1 MEPFAREALPG
12 RVVFGVGAA
21 RTALAD
27 EVARFGVSRLLLI
40 AAGGGETV
48 AQDLAAPLA
57 DRIAGTFTG
66 VQPHVPVEVAD
77 AARKQAAAIGA
88 DAVLSV
94 GGGSATG
101 TAKAV
106 ALTTGL
112 PVIAVPTT
120 YAGSEVTP
128 VWGLSDGERKTTGV
142 DLRVLPRLVIYD
154 PELTVSL
161 PGPLSAASG
170 LNAVAHCVDGFWA
183 PGRNPVSALA
193 ATEAIRVL
201 AAALPAV
208 ARDGTDLGARS
219 DLLYGA
225 YLAGSAF
232 AVTGSGLHHKI
243 CHVLGGRYGLPHAQ
257 THAIMLPYVL
267 AFNAPGAPDAASR
280 IGQALGSEHPAAALQ
295 ALAAQLGLPRGLREI
310 GLGEDQLAEAAR
322 LIEPVV
328 PADNPVPA
336 GAAALQ
342 VLLRHAWAG
351 DPVGTERAGT
361 ERAGTERAGT
371 ERAGT
376 ERGGTERGG
385 TERAGAGRAGGE
397 QSAREEAVTDEVLA
411 SFAGADAARY
421 REIMQSLVRHLHA
434 FAREVRLTE
443 PEWEQGIDFLT
454 RAGHITDDRRQEFI
468 LLSDVLGLSMLTVA
482 INAPASAG
490 ATESTV
496 VGPFFVTGAP
506 EVPLGGDIAGEAK
519 GRPCYVSGTVRGTG
533 GEPLPGARIEV
544 WESDEDGFYDVQYPD
559 GRIGGRGWLR
569 SAPDGGYRFWSVRPA
584 PYPIPDDGPV
594 GALLTAAGRGPM
606 RPAHL
611 HFKVEAP
618 GYRTL
623 ITHIF
628 VAGDPYLDRDA
639 VFGVKDSLITDFA
652 EHPPGPGPDGRPL
665 DEPWTSVRFDIVL
678 ARLAPGPGSPGI

>member
-1 MEPFAREALPG
+1 MEPFAYDALPG
-12 RVVFGVGAA
+12 RVVFGAGVA
-21 RTALAD
+21 RTALAA
-27 EVARFGVSRLLLI
+27 EVARLGVSRLLLI
-40 AAGGGETV
+40 PSGSEQSAARELT
-48 AQDLAAPLA
+48 APLA

-66 VQPHVPVEVAD
+66 VRPHVPVEVAD
-77 AARKQAAAIGA
+77 AARKQAAAVGA
-88 DAVLSV
+88 DAVLSL

-128 VWGLSDGERKTTGV
+128 VWGLTDGERKTTGV
-142 DLRVLPRLVIYD
+142 DARVLPRLVIYD
-154 PELTVSL
+154 PELTASL
-161 PGPLSAASG
+161 PAPVSAASG
-170 LNAVAHCVDGFWA
+170 LNAMAHGVEAFWA
-183 PGRNPVSALA
+183 PGRNPVSSVTAG
-193 ATEAIRVL
+193 EAIRVL

-208 ARDGTDLGARS
+208 LRDGADTGARGN
-219 DLLYGA
+219 LLYGA
-225 YLAGSAF
+225 YLAGTAF

-243 CHVLGGRYGLPHAQ
+243 CHILGGRYNLAHAQ

-267 AFNAPGAPDAASR
+267 AFNAPGAPDAAR
-280 IGQALGSEHPAAALQ
+280 QIGQALAGAGLAGNDPAAALQ
-295 ALAAQLGLPRGLREI
+295 RLAGQLGLPRGLREI
-310 GLGEDQLAEAAR
+310 GFREEQIAEAAR

-336 GAAALQ
+336 DAAALRA
-342 VLLRHAWAG
+342 LLRRAWAG
-351 DPVGTERAGT
+351 DPVPDDAQAEG
-361 ERAGTERAGT
+361 
-371 ERAGT
+371 
-376 ERGGTERGG
+376 
-385 TERAGAGRAGGE
+385 
-397 QSAREEAVTDEVLA
+397 EEAVTAEVLA
-411 SFAGADAARY
+411 TFSGAAAPRY
-421 REIMQSLVRHLHA
+421 REVIQSLVRHLHA

-443 PEWEQGIDFLT
+443 SEWQQGIDFLT

-496 VGPFFVTGAP
+496 VGPFFTDDAP
-506 EVPLGGDIAGEAK
+506 EVPLGGDIAGAAK

-533 GEPLPGARIEV
+533 GEPVPGARIEV

-559 GRIGGRGWLR
+559 GRTGGRGWLR
-569 SAPDGGYRFWSVRPA
+569 SAPDGNYRFWSVRPA

-594 GALLTAAGRGPM
+594 GDLLTAAGRGPM

-639 VFGVKDSLITDFA
+639 VFGVKESLITDFA
-652 EHPPGPGPDGRPL
+652 EHPPGTGPDGRRL
-665 DEPWTSVRFDIVL
+665 DGPWTSVAFDIVL
-678 ARLAPGPGSPGI
+678 APLAPGAGQPGHRPAAAP

>member
-1 MEPFAREALPG
+1 MEPFARDALPG
-12 RVVFGVGAA
+12 RVVFGAGAA
-21 RTALAD
+21 RTALAG
-27 EVARFGVSRLLLI
+27 EVARLGVSRLLLI
-40 AAGGGETV
+40 AAGGGGTL
-48 AQDLAAPLA
+48 ARDLAAPLA

-77 AARKQAAAIGA
+77 AARKQAAAAGA

-128 VWGLSDGERKTTGV
+128 VWGLTDGERKTTGV
-142 DLRVLPRLVIYD
+142 DARVLPRLVIYD

-170 LNAVAHCVDGFWA
+170 LNAMAHCVDVFWA

-193 ATEAIRVL
+193 AAEAIRVL

-208 ARDGTDLGARS
+208 SRDGTDLGARG

-225 YLAGSAF
+225 YLAGTAF
-232 AVTGSGLHHKI
+232 AVAGSGLHHKI

-267 AFNAPGAPDAASR
+267 AFNAPGAPEAAGR
-280 IGQALGSEHPAAALQ
+280 IGQALGSEDPAGALQ
-295 ALAAQLGLPRGLREI
+295 ALAARLGLPRGLRDI
-310 GLGEDQLAEAAR
+310 GLREEQLAEAAR

-342 VLLRHAWAG
+342 ALLRQAWAG
-351 DPVGTERAGT
+351 DP
-361 ERAGTERAGT
+361 
-371 ERAGT
+371 
-376 ERGGTERGG
+376 
-385 TERAGAGRAGGE
+385 AGAAVPVVPGPGGAVPIVSPSASTGPVSTGPADAA
-397 QSAREEAVTDEVLA
+397 QAAREEAVTAEVLA
-411 SFAGADAARY
+411 SFGGAAAPRY
-421 REIMQSLVRHLHA
+421 QEIMQSLVRHLHA

-443 PEWEQGIDFLT
+443 AEWQQGIEFLT

-468 LLSDVLGLSMLTVA
+468 LLSDVLGLSMMTVA

-490 ATESTV
+490 ATE
-496 VGPFFVTGAP
+496 F
-506 EVPLGGDIAGEAK
+506 D
-519 GRPCYVSGTVRGTG
+519 RG
-533 GEPLPGARIEV
+533 
-544 WESDEDGFYDVQYPD
+544 
-559 GRIGGRGWLR
+559 
-569 SAPDGGYRFWSVRPA
+569 
-584 PYPIPDDGPV
+584 GPV
-594 GALLTAAGRGPM
+594 LRDGLTRGAAGRRYHRGGQRASLLRVRLGPRYRRRAGARGPSRGVGVRRGRLLR
-606 RPAHL
+606 RPVPRRPDRGTRLAAQCPGRGL
-611 HFKVEAP
+611 PVLVGAP
-618 GYRTL
+618 GSLPDPGRR
-623 ITHIF
+623 
-628 VAGDPYLDRDA
+628 AGR
-639 VFGVKDSLITDFA
+639 
-652 EHPPGPGPDGRPL
+652 
-665 DEPWTSVRFDIVL
+665 
-678 ARLAPGPGSPGI
+678 

>member
-1 MEPFAREALPG
+1 MEPFARDALPG
-12 RVVFGVGAA
+12 RVVFGAGAA
-21 RTALAD
+21 RTALAG
-27 EVARFGVSRLLLI
+27 EVARLGVSRLLLI

-48 AQDLAAPLA
+48 ARELAAPLA
-57 DRIAGTFTG
+57 DRIAGTFRG

-77 AARKQAAAIGA
+77 AARKQAAAVGA
-88 DAVLSV
+88 DALLSV

-128 VWGLSDGERKTTGV
+128 VWGLTDGERKTTGV
-142 DLRVLPRLVIYD
+142 DARVLPRLVIYD

-170 LNAVAHCVDGFWA
+170 LNAMAHCVDAFWA

-193 ATEAIRVL
+193 AAEAIRVL
-201 AAALPAV
+201 AVALPV
-208 ARDGTDLGARS
+208 VSRDGTDLGARG

-225 YLAGSAF
+225 YLAGTAF
-232 AVTGSGLHHKI
+232 AVAGSGLHHKI

-267 AFNAPGAPDAASR
+267 AFNAPGAPDAAGR
-280 IGQALGSEHPAAALQ
+280 IGQALGSEDPAGTLQ
-295 ALAAQLGLPRGLREI
+295 ALAARLGLPRGLRDI
-310 GLGEDQLAEAAR
+310 GLREEQLAEAAR

-336 GAAALQ
+336 GPAALLA
-342 VLLRHAWAG
+342 LLRQAWAG
-351 DPVGTERAGT
+351 DPAGSAVPAV
-361 ERAGTERAGT
+361 RGPASAGP
-371 ERAGT
+371 
-376 ERGGTERGG
+376 
-385 TERAGAGRAGGE
+385 AGAVQA
-397 QSAREEAVTDEVLA
+397 AREEAVTAEVLA
-411 SFAGADAARY
+411 SFGGAAAPRY
-421 REIMQSLVRHLHA
+421 QEIMQSLVRHLHA

-443 PEWEQGIDFLT
+443 AEWQQGIEFLT

-468 LLSDVLGLSMLTVA
+468 LLSDVLGLSMMTVA

-496 VGPFFVTGAP
+496 VGPFFVTGSP
-506 EVPLGGDIAGEAK
+506 EIPLGGDITGAAK
-519 GRPCYVSGTVRGTG
+519 GRPCYVSGSVHGTG
-533 GEPLPGARIEV
+533 GEPVPGARIEV

-559 GRIGGRGWLR
+559 GRTGGRGWLR
-569 SAPDGGYRFWSVRPA
+569 SAPDGAFRFWSVRPA

-594 GALLTAAGRGPM
+594 GDLLTAAGRGPM

-611 HFKVEAP
+611 HFKVDAP

-639 VFGVKDSLITDFA
+639 VFGVKESLITDFA
-652 EHPPGPGPDGRPL
+652 EHPPGPAPDGRLL
-665 DEPWTSVRFDIVL
+665 DEPWTSVTFDIVL
-678 ARLAPGPGSPGI
+678 ARLVPAPQAPRA

>member
-1 MEPFAREALPG
+1 
-12 RVVFGVGAA
+12 VVFGAGAA

-27 EVARFGVSRLLLI
+27 EVARLGVSRLLLI
-40 AAGGGETV
+40 AAGGGEAV
-48 AQDLAAPLA
+48 AGALAAPLA

-66 VQPHVPVEVAD
+66 VRPHVPVEVAD

-170 LNAVAHCVDGFWA
+170 LNAVAHCVDAFWA

-193 ATEAIRVL
+193 AAEAIRVL

-225 YLAGSAF
+225 YLAGTAF

-267 AFNAPGAPDAASR
+267 AFNTPGAPDAASR
-280 IGQALGSEHPAAALQ
+280 IGQALGSGHPAAALQ

-342 VLLRHAWAG
+342 ELLRHAWAG
-351 DPVGTERAGT
+351 DPVGTDLAGTGLAGTGLAGT
-361 ERAGTERAGT
+361 EL
-371 ERAGT
+371 
-376 ERGGTERGG
+376 
-385 TERAGAGRAGGE
+385 AGAGRAGGE
-397 QSAREEAVTDEVLA
+397 QGAREEAVTDEVLA

-443 PEWEQGIDFLT
+443 SEWQQGIDFLT

-496 VGPFFVTGAP
+496 VGPFFVADAP

-519 GRPCYVSGTVRGTG
+519 GRPCYVSGTVQGTG
-533 GEPLPGARIEV
+533 GEPVPGARIEV

-569 SAPDGGYRFWSVRPA
+569 GAPDGGYRFWSVRPA
-584 PYPIPDDGPV
+584 PYPIPADGPV

-652 EHPPGPGPDGRPL
+652 EHPPGPGPDGPPL

-678 ARLAPGPGSPGI
+678 ARLASGPGSPGI

>member
-1 MEPFAREALPG
+1 MQPFARDTLPG
-12 RVVFGVGAA
+12 RVVFGAGAA
-21 RTALAD
+21 RTALAV
-27 EVARFGVSRLLLI
+27 EVARLGVSRLLLI
-40 AAGGGETV
+40 PSGSELSAARELT
-48 AQDLAAPLA
+48 APLA

-66 VQPHVPVEVAD
+66 VRPHVPVEVAD
-77 AARKQAAAIGA
+77 AARKQAAAVGA
-88 DAVLSV
+88 DAVLSL

-128 VWGLSDGERKTTGV
+128 VWGLTEGDRKTTGM
-142 DLRVLPRLVIYD
+142 DARVLPRLVIYD
-154 PELTVSL
+154 PELTASL
-161 PGPLSAASG
+161 PGPVSAASG
-170 LNAVAHCVDGFWA
+170 LNAMAHAVEAFWA
-183 PGRNPVSALA
+183 PGRNPVSSLTA
-193 ATEAIRVL
+193 AEAIRVL

-208 ARDGTDLGARS
+208 LRDGADIGARG

-225 YLAGSAF
+225 YLAGSTF

-243 CHVLGGRYGLPHAQ
+243 CHILGGRYGLPHAQ

-267 AFNAPGAPDAASR
+267 AFNAPGAPDAAR
-280 IGQALGSEHPAAALQ
+280 QIGRALAGAGLDGADPAAALQ
-295 ALAAQLGLPRGLREI
+295 RLAGQLGLPRGLCEI
-310 GLGEDQLAEAAR
+310 GFREEQIAEAAR

-336 GAAALQ
+336 GAPALQ
-342 VLLRHAWAG
+342 ALLRRAWAG
-351 DPVGTERAGT
+351 DSVPGDAQ
-361 ERAGTERAGT
+361 
-371 ERAGT
+371 
-376 ERGGTERGG
+376 
-385 TERAGAGRAGGE
+385 AGGE
-397 QSAREEAVTDEVLA
+397 AAVTAEVLA
-411 SFAGADAARY
+411 TFSAAAAPRY
-421 REIMQSLVRHLHA
+421 REVMQSLVRHLHA
-434 FAREVRLTE
+434 FARDVRLTE
-443 PEWEQGIDFLT
+443 SEWEQGIDFLT

-496 VGPFFVTGAP
+496 VGPFFTDESP
-506 EVPLGGDIAGEAK
+506 EVPLGGDITGEAK

-569 SAPDGGYRFWSVRPA
+569 SAPDGEYRFWSVRPA

-628 VAGDPYLDRDA
+628 VAGDQYLDRDA
-639 VFGVKDSLITDFA
+639 VFGVKQSLITDFA
-652 EHPPGPGPDGRPL
+652 EHPAGPGPDGRPL
-665 DEPWTSVRFDIVL
+665 DGPWTSVEFDIVL
-678 ARLAPGPGSPGI
+678 APLAPDPR

>member
-1 MEPFAREALPG
+1 MEAFACDALPG
-12 RVVFGVGAA
+12 RVVFGAGAA

-27 EVARFGVSRLLLI
+27 EVARLGVSRLLLI

-48 AQDLAAPLA
+48 ARDLAAPLA

-66 VQPHVPVEVAD
+66 VRPHVPVEVAD

-154 PELTVSL
+154 PELTLSL

-170 LNAVAHCVDGFWA
+170 LNAMAHCVDGFWA

-193 ATEAIRVL
+193 AAEAIRVL

-225 YLAGSAF
+225 YLAGTAF

-295 ALAAQLGLPRGLREI
+295 ALAARLGLPRGLREI

-336 GAAALQ
+336 GAAALE

-351 DPVGTERAGT
+351 DPVGTGLAGT
-361 ERAGTERAGT
+361 GLAGDELAGTGL
-371 ERAGT
+371 
-376 ERGGTERGG
+376 
-385 TERAGAGRAGGE
+385 AGAGRTVGE
-397 QSAREEAVTDEVLA
+397 QGAREEAVTDEVLA

-443 PEWEQGIDFLT
+443 SEWQQGIDFLT

-496 VGPFFVTGAP
+496 VGPFFVADAP

-519 GRPCYVSGTVRGTG
+519 GRPCYVSGTVLGTG
-533 GEPLPGARIEV
+533 GEPVPGARIEV

-569 SAPDGGYRFWSVRPA
+569 SAPDGGYWFWSVRPA

-652 EHPPGPGPDGRPL
+652 EHPAGPGPDGRPL

-678 ARLAPGPGSPGI
+678 ARLASGAGSPGN

>member
-1 MEPFAREALPG
+1 MQPFARDTLPG
-12 RVVFGVGAA
+12 RVVFGAGAA
-21 RTALAD
+21 RTALAG
-27 EVARFGVSRLLLI
+27 EVARLGVSRLLLI
-40 AAGGGETV
+40 PSGSELSAARELT
-48 AQDLAAPLA
+48 APLA

-66 VQPHVPVEVAD
+66 VRPHVPVEVAD
-77 AARKQAAAIGA
+77 AARKQAAAVGA
-88 DAVLSV
+88 DAVLSL

-128 VWGLSDGERKTTGV
+128 VWGLTEGDRKTTGV
-142 DLRVLPRLVIYD
+142 DARVLPRLVIYD
-154 PELTVSL
+154 PELTASL
-161 PGPLSAASG
+161 PGPVSAASG
-170 LNAVAHCVDGFWA
+170 LNAMAHAVEAFWA
-183 PGRNPVSALA
+183 PGRNPVSSLTA
-193 ATEAIRVL
+193 AEAIRVL

-208 ARDGTDLGARS
+208 LRDGADIGARG

-225 YLAGSAF
+225 YLAGSTF

-243 CHVLGGRYGLPHAQ
+243 CHILGGRYDLPHAQ

-267 AFNAPGAPDAASR
+267 AFNAPGAPDAAR
-280 IGQALGSEHPAAALQ
+280 QIGRALAGGGLASAGLDGAAPAAALQ
-295 ALAAQLGLPRGLREI
+295 RLAGQLGLPRGLHEI
-310 GLGEDQLAEAAR
+310 GLREEQIAEAAR

-328 PADNPVPA
+328 PEDNPVPA

-342 VLLRHAWAG
+342 ALLRRAWAG
-351 DPVGTERAGT
+351 DPVPGDAQAE
-361 ERAGTERAGT
+361 
-371 ERAGT
+371 
-376 ERGGTERGG
+376 
-385 TERAGAGRAGGE
+385 GE
-397 QSAREEAVTDEVLA
+397 AAVTAEVLA
-411 SFAGADAARY
+411 TFNAAAAPRY
-421 REIMQSLVRHLHA
+421 REVMQSLVRHLHA
-434 FAREVRLTE
+434 FARDVRLTE
-443 PEWEQGIDFLT
+443 SQWQQGIDFLT
-454 RAGHITDDRRQEFI
+454 RTGHITDDRRQEFI

-496 VGPFFVTGAP
+496 VGPFFTDESP
-506 EVPLGGDIAGEAK
+506 EVPLGGDITGEAK

-533 GEPLPGARIEV
+533 GEPVPGARIEV

-569 SAPDGGYRFWSVRPA
+569 SAPDGEYRFWSVRPA

-594 GALLTAAGRGPM
+594 GDLLAAAGRGPM

-639 VFGVKDSLITDFA
+639 VFGVKQSLITDFA
-652 EHPPGPGPDGRPL
+652 EHPAGPGPDGRPL
-665 DEPWTSVRFDIVL
+665 DGPWTSVEFDIVL
-678 ARLAPGPGSPGI
+678 APLAPDPR